1 MSDFS
6 FQPVLP
12 GVVLAPCP
20 LGPGWGGVEAA
31 MTLIQGERLA
41 VLDTGVRAYMPAALE
56 PALAALGRRLADLAL
71 IINTHG
77 HWDHVEGN
85 AALQAASGAP
95 ILCPAA
101 DAGLLEAPPDRLLHD
116 GDELDLGG
124 RTLRVVSTPG
134 HSAGMACLYEAQRR
148 LLVVSDAVQGYGAV
162 NAGVPLYF
170 HSGDQYRASLD
181 RLLTLDIAT
190 LVLGH
195 PFDWSGPARFVH
207 HGDDARRFL
216 LESVQAAAATGQA
229 ARAALDAVGPS
240 DWPALQRAFVQALAG
255 RPGFALDPATDLGR
269 LAQGSLRS
277 ELRDL
282 GIIVSD

>member
-1 MSDFS
+1 MSDAS

-12 GVVLAPCP
+12 GVVLAQCP

-31 MTLIQGERLA
+31 MTLAQGERLA

-56 PALAALGRRLADLAL
+56 PALAALGRSVADIAL
-71 IINTHG
+71 IVNTHG
-77 HWDHVEGN
+77 HWDHIEGN
-85 AALQAASGAP
+85 AALKAASGAP

-101 DAGLLEAPPDRLLHD
+101 DAALLDTPPDRLLHD
-116 GDELDLGG
+116 GDEIDLGG

-148 LLVVSDAVQGYGAV
+148 LLIVSDAVQGYGPGNTA
-162 NAGVPLYF
+162 VPLYF
-170 HSGDQYRASLD
+170 YSGDQYRASLD
-181 RLLTLDIAT
+181 RLLELDLETLI
-190 LVLGH
+190 LGH
-195 PFDWSGPARFVH
+195 AFAWSGPARFVH

-216 LESVQAAAATGQA
+216 LESIEAAAGTGQA

-240 DWPALQRAFVQALAG
+240 DWPALQHAFAQALAG
-255 RPGFALDPATDLGR
+255 RPGFVLDPT
-269 LAQGSLRS
+269 AQLSGLVQGVLRS

-282 GIIVSD
+282 GVSVP